1 MLIND
6 INSGI
11 ECTLS
16 KSADDTK
23 LCGAVS
29 VPEGQDAIQRDL
41 HRLEQCAQENLLRL
55 SKVKCKVL
63 HMACVNSH
71 YQYKVDKMIE
81 HSHAKRMCGLQM
93 SFAPFQDAERRTH
106 SPGTEAVLQLQH
118 S

>member
-81 HSHAKRMCGLQM
+81 HMQKDCKMIEPCKKNAWASDELRSL
-93 SFAPFQDAERRTH
+93 
-106 SPGTEAVLQLQH
+106 PGC
-118 S
+118 